1 MKEEEEI
8 VSSRNLRG
16 KLVEA
21 RNSKDLPPPSLR
33 RRRIYHP
40 LYVRFTGA
48 KVICCSLLSDSSPSL
63 GPRNLPLATRIR
75 LLLFSSRE
83 DRRGRDGQADRI
95 TTRERG
101 ERKERREDRSLDLE
115 GDGLWERLTRL
126 MGPRHPCKYRRYPAS
141 IEVRLGCEPGCRC
154 RFT

>member
-33 RRRIYHP
+33 RRRIYHCTCVSRARKSFVVP
-40 LYVRFTGA
+40 
-48 KVICCSLLSDSSPSL
+48 CSPI
-63 GPRNLPLATRIR
+63 PLPLSARETCLSRRGSVYCYSPLGRID
-75 LLLFSSRE
+75 E
-83 DRRGRDGQADRI
+83 GGMDRRIELRRGNDG
-95 TTRERG
+95 EG
-101 ERKERREDRSLDLE
+101 KGRREDRSLDLE

-126 MGPRHPCKYRRYPAS
+126 MGPRHPGKYRRYPAS